1 MSVETLRY
9 CDLCGATIVGES
21 AKLAVPL
28 KRLTSTQREQLDL
41 YQGQMMPGGQ
51 APQMVRWYDVCDP
64 CLEPMLVNVRAHE
77 ARAREELERR
87 RRDQLFADGNYFIG
101 GGSLIVGGR

>member
-1 MSVETLRY
+1 VSVETLRY

-28 KRLTSTQREQLDL
+28 KRLTSAQREQLEV
-41 YQGQMMPGGQ
+41 YQGAMHPSAQP
-51 APQMVRWYDVCDP
+51 PQMVRWYDVCDP

-87 RRDQLFADGNYFIG
+87 RREQLLADGTYFIG
-101 GGSLIVGGR
+101 GGPLIVGGR